1 MQYRNFHVNITV
13 GARGS
18 AEHFTRSIFVADI
31 GAGTRRAAREVIR
44 ARYGARRVALGSGSV
59 VDAPRKGC
67 ETVGAKA
74 LKAESARQNR
84 VKKANQTAKAA

>member
-1 MQYRNFHVNITV
+1 MPADE
-13 GARGS
+13 ARGRG
-18 AEHFTRSIFVADI
+18 EGEIQI
-31 GAGTRRAAREVIR
+31 GAAGGCRVDGSREVIR